1 VGCRCRGIADTL
13 PVMRLRHAIVLLLAA
28 AAACGGNADAGP
40 NAGDYFTKLERTS
53 QTAHIQ
59 ERGLSRDLRIR
70 LDNVP
75 SGEDRMGVLTVY
87 VDQSARLYQDVV
99 DALQQLDPPRDLAA
113 AQQAYLQAWKEQ
125 LDLFVVVRD
134 AGFSKAAKILDE
146 LGRPVFRDAVKET
159 NTRCEDLQG
168 AVDASGSHV
177 DLACDG
183 RPSSLA

>member
-1 VGCRCRGIADTL
+1 MRIRCAF
-13 PVMRLRHAIVLLLAA
+13 ALLLVVAI
-28 AAACGGNADAGP
+28 ACGGNADAGA

-59 ERGLSRDLRIR
+59 ERGLTRDLRIR
-70 LDNVP
+70 LENVP

-99 DALQQLDPPRDLAA
+99 DALQQLDPPRELAS
-113 AQQAYLQAWKEQ
+113 AQQAYLQAWKGQ

-134 AGFSKAAKILDE
+134 AGFSNAAKILDE
-146 LGRPVFRDAVKET
+146 LGRPVFRDAAKQT
-159 NTRCEDLQG
+159 NTRCEDLQA

-183 RPSSLA
+183 RPS